1 MITLLLLTL
10 AADLPSQRE
19 VDEIT
24 RKLGEVMQLKP
35 RRPIPVHQMT
45 REALK
50 RDFTRRADKA
60 MKPEEQRV
68 DELTLQWLG
77 FVAPGFNLKTTT
89 VDLLS
94 EQAAAYYD
102 YRRKRLVMLAN
113 PLGEF
118 DPNVL
123 AHELSHALADQHF
136 KIGRFIDGAKSGDDA
151 ELARQAVVEGQASWL
166 MADYESRQRDGTS
179 LTEVPSRL
187 PAWSSFDDKA
197 SFAFPELEKAPLY
210 LRVNLLFPYWEGGRF
225 QQAVLAR
232 SGPRGFREVFTTPPV
247 SSQQILHPEAYF
259 EHRHPEQPALPL
271 ARLKG
276 YRTLTAGVL
285 GEADHLVLFKQYGD
299 PRPEAVAEGWRGG
312 QYRILERPRNGAR
325 ECCVVLYASSWK
337 DEAAAQAAQT
347 AWARVVA
354 NKARQAEGVR
364 RARVQRRQR
373 LVFSIEGL
381 PASPRP
387 E

>member
-24 RKLGEVMQLKP
+24 RRLGEVMQLKP
-35 RRPIPVHQMT
+35 RRSIPVHQMT
-45 REALK
+45 RDALK
-50 RDFTRRADKA
+50 RDFARRADKV

-94 EQAAAYYD
+94 EQAAAFYD

-136 KIGRFIDGAKSGDDA
+136 KIGRFIDGAKAGDDA
-151 ELARQAVVEGQASWL
+151 ELARQSVVEGQASWL

-179 LTEVPSRL
+179 VAEAPGRL
-187 PAWSSFDDKA
+187 PAWSSFDEKA

-259 EHRHPEQPALPL
+259 ENRMPEQPALPL

-276 YRTLTAGVL
+276 YRTLSAGVL

-299 PRPEAVAEGWRGG
+299 PHPERVAEGWRGG
-312 QYRILERPRNGAR
+312 QYRILERRRNGAT
-325 ECCVVLYASSWK
+325 ECCVVLYSSSWK
-337 DEAAAQAAQT
+337 DEAAAEAAEK

-354 NKARQAEGVR
+354 NKPVQASGNARG
-364 RARVQRRQR
+364 RVSRQQRN
-373 LVFSIEGL
+373 VISIEGL
-381 PASPRP
+381 SAPSRP

>member
-1 MITLLLLTL
+1 MITLLMLTL

-24 RKLGEVMQLKP
+24 RRLGEVMQLKP
-35 RRPIPVHQMT
+35 RRSIPVHQMT
-45 REALK
+45 RDALK
-50 RDFTRRADKA
+50 RDFTRRADKV

-94 EQAAAYYD
+94 EQAAAFYD

-136 KIGRFIDGAKSGDDA
+136 KIGRFIDGAKAGDDA
-151 ELARQAVVEGQASWL
+151 ELARQSVVEGQASWL

-179 LTEVPSRL
+179 VAEAPGRL
-187 PAWSSFDDKA
+187 PAWSSFDEKA

-232 SGPRGFREVFTTPPV
+232 SGARGFREVFTTPPV

-259 EHRHPEQPALPL
+259 EHRVPEQPALPV
-271 ARLKG
+271 AHLKG
-276 YRTLTAGVL
+276 YRTLSAGVL
-285 GEADHLVLFKQYGD
+285 GEADHLVLFKQYGE
-299 PRPEAVAEGWRGG
+299 PQPERVAEGWRGG
-312 QYRILERPRNGAR
+312 QYRMLERRRNGAT
-325 ECCVVLYASSWK
+325 ECCVVLYSSSWK
-337 DEAAAQAAQT
+337 DEAAAQAAEK
-347 AWARVVA
+347 AWARVLA
-354 NKARQAEGVR
+354 NKAVQAPAAV
-364 RARVQRRQR
+364 RARVTRQGR
-373 LVFSIEGL
+373 NVVSIEGL
-381 PASPRP
+381 SDTIDPK
-387 E
+387 

>member
-1 MITLLLLTL
+1 MTALLLLAL

-24 RKLGEVMQLKP
+24 RRLGEVMQLKP
-35 RRPIPVHQMT
+35 RRSIPVHQMT
-45 REALK
+45 RDALK
-50 RDFTRRADKA
+50 RDFTRRADKV
-60 MKPEEQRV
+60 MKPDEQRV

-77 FVAPGFNLKTTT
+77 FVSPGFNLKTTT

-94 EQAAAYYD
+94 EQAAAFYD

-136 KIGRFIDGAKSGDDA
+136 KIGRFIDGAKDGDDA
-151 ELARQAVVEGQASWL
+151 ELARQSVVEGQASWL

-179 LTEVPSRL
+179 LADAPGRL
-187 PAWSSFDDKA
+187 PSWSSFDEKA

-225 QQAVLAR
+225 QQAVVAR
-232 SGPRGFREVFTTPPV
+232 SGARGFREVFATPPV
-247 SSQQILHPEAYF
+247 SSQQILHPDAYF
-259 EHRHPEQPALPL
+259 ERRLPEQSALPT

-276 YRTLTAGVL
+276 YRTLSAGVM

-299 PRPEAVAEGWRGG
+299 PQPERVAEGWRGG
-312 QYRILERPRNGAR
+312 QYRILERRQKGKV
-325 ECCVVLYASSWK
+325 ECCIVLYGSSWK
-337 DEAAAQAAQT
+337 DEAAAQAAEK

-354 NKARQAEGVR
+354 NKPVQAPRPLGAKVTRQGR
-364 RARVQRRQR
+364 H
-373 LVFSIEGL
+373 LTSIEGL
-381 PASPRP
+381 TSPARP